1 MWKMGILAIL
11 AMVWTVPDVQAGAEA
26 FFSETTKNFGTSPKG
41 PVLVHHFYIKNTSNQ
56 TVSMGTPRIQC
67 GCVSVS
73 LQKSTLAPGEQTTLV
88 AQMDTKKIPQQQLN
102 VLKSVAVYVPFL
114 APNFEEVTIKV
125 VTIARDDLFLSP
137 DTISL
142 GTVRK
147 GQTKNAS
154 VKITM
159 FTQPNW
165 EIKEVLS
172 SGAYVKT
179 SFKLLKRQGAE
190 VTYEVTATLED
201 DCPAGNW
208 ISDAWVKTNAVGLE
222 KFRVPVVVNVIP
234 AIAASP
240 GTLNFGDVNIG
251 KATSKQVMLNGAS
264 EFQVLEIKPIAGMT
278 ITPVTKGAKSTH
290 ILNVSF
296 DPKLKGNISQ
306 KIEIRTDSKTA
317 PNVLVPVSALVK

>member
-1 MWKMGILAIL
+1 MGILAI
-11 AMVWTVPDVQAGAEA
+11 AAIAWAVSPIQAGAEA
-26 FFSETTKNFGTSPKG
+26 FFSETTKDFGTSPKG

-88 AQMDTKKIPQQQLN
+88 AQMDTKKIPAQQLN

-125 VTIARDDLFLSP
+125 LTVARDDLYLSP
-137 DTISL
+137 DTISI

-147 GQTKNAS
+147 GQAKSAS
-154 VKITM
+154 VKLTM

-165 EIKEVLS
+165 EIQEVTS

-179 SFKLLKRQGAE
+179 SFKLLKREGNE
-190 VTYEVTATLED
+190 VTYQVTATVED

-208 ISDAWVKTNAVGLE
+208 ISDAWVKTNALGLE
-222 KFRVPVVVNVIP
+222 KFRVPVGVNVIP

-251 KATSKQVMLNGAS
+251 KATSKQVILNGAS
-264 EFQVLEIKPIAGMT
+264 EFQLLEIKPIAGMT
-278 ITPVTKGAKSTH
+278 ITPVTQGAKATH

-296 DPKLKGNISQ
+296 DPKSRGNVSQ

-317 PNVLVPVSALVK
+317 PDVIVPVSAIVK